1 MVVNDV
7 LSWRQLNRAT
17 LDRQLLL
24 SRSSLT
30 VIDAIE
36 HLVGLQAQV
45 PANPYVGLWS
55 RIEGFDPEELSRLL
69 VDRALVRSVVPVE
82 RSTS

>member
-1 MVVNDV
+1 VNDV